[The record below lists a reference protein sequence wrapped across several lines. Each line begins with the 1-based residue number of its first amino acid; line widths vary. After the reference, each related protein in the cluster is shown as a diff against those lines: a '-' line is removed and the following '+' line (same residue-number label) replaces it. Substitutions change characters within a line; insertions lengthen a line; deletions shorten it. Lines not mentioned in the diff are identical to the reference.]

1 MREIKFR
8 AWNKESK
15 RMCEEESLASWIH
28 TANNNGIAEGM
39 VGMKQEPSDLG
50 ETCLDHL
57 ELMQYTGLKDKKT
70 LTDIYEC
77 DIIDMEGNI
86 RGNIYESPEVY
97 KSLTTS
103 VVAGMGYEDWENTK
117 QRLVRQGKL
126 IAEQPNLPQILREL
140 G

>member
-1 MREIKFR
+1 MQSNEGRIIKFR
-8 AWNKESK
+8 ALSNGKLYQTQVINFRGKTALIDVDGWAIPQWCKV
-15 RMCEEESLASWIH
+15 EEF
-28 TANNNGIAEGM
+28 
-39 VGMKQEPSDLG
+39 V
-50 ETCLDHL
+50 
-57 ELMQYTGLKDKKT
+57 QYTGLKDKKT
-70 LTDIYEC
+70 LTDIYEG

-97 KSLTTS
+97 KALTTC

-126 IAEQPNLPQILREL
+126 IAEQSNLPQILREL